1 MDNTIKIGKKRFIRA
16 KGKDELWLQD
26 MICAN
31 PEKLGLGNDIEV
43 VKREKKQY
51 TSGKLDILLRDS
63 SNNTLYETEVMLG
76 ETDPSH
82 IIRTIEYWDNE
93 RRVYPQR
100 QHFAVLIAE
109 SFNRRYFNVIQL
121 LSQTIPIIA
130 IQADL
135 IETED
140 GIILNFTKIMDMYV
154 PQEEEESPETNIA
167 QWEKKA
173 KWLIEAVN
181 SFEEVLSGKYD
192 KTSITTTYTQSYAR
206 ININGKSHYF
216 FHKRNSPNVFIEFYV
231 KDEEKKSLIEKLLA
245 DKGFDYNYN
254 NYKAFTFATNKDFIK
269 KHKDLFLEI
278 HEIKDRELSPEDE

>member
-1 MDNTIKIGKKRFIRA
+1 M
-16 KGKDELWLQD
+16 QD
-26 MICAN
+26 IICAN

-43 VKREKKQY
+43 VRREKKQY

-63 SNNTLYETEVMLG
+63 VNNTLYETEVMLG

-109 SFNRRYFNVIQL
+109 SFSRRYFNVIQL
-121 LSQTIPIIA
+121 LSQTIPMIA

-140 GIILNFTKIMDMYV
+140 GLILNFTKIMDMYV

-167 QWEKKA
+167 QWEKKG
-173 KWLIEAVN
+173 KWVIDAVN
-181 SFEEVLSGKYD
+181 AFEEVLVEKYD
-192 KTSITTTYTQSYAR
+192 KSSITITYTQSYGR
-206 ININGKSHYF
+206 ININGKSQYF
-216 FHKRNSPNVFIEFYV
+216 FHKRNSPNVYIEFYV
-231 KDEEKKSLIEKLLA
+231 KDEEKKSLIEKLLT
-245 DKGFDYNYN
+245 DNNVDYNYN
-254 NYKAFTFATNKDFIK
+254 NYKAFTFATNKAFIQ
-269 KHKDLFLEI
+269 KHKNLFQEI
-278 HEIKDRELSPEDE
+278 HEIKEREMPIDDE